1 MAENGRDAELT
12 LRPFYKEF
20 GRGRKFG
27 PNGIE
32 TGVHKFFSGV
42 LQSEPKASAVLFS
55 VPGSRKYA
63 LSCGKSDRN
72 GRKRATC
79 KAYPSAIL

>member
-1 MAENGRDAELT
+1 MAENERNAKPT

-32 TGVHKFFSGV
+32 TGVQKYFLGA
-42 LQSEPKASAVLFS
+42 LQRKIKASAVIL
-55 VPGSRKYA
+55 GSLA
-63 LSCGKSDRN
+63 MGN
-72 GRKRATC
+72 TF
-79 KAYPSAIL
+79 